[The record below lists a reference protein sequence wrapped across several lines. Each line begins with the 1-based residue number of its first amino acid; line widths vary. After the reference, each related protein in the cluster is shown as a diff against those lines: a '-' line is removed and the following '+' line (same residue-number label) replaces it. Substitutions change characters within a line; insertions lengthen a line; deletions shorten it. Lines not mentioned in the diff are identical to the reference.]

1 MDTKLIKILLVE
13 DNPGD
18 ARLLKEYLSSA
29 ASVRF
34 EISYAGKI
42 SEALQKTGEA
52 HFDVILLDLMLPDS
66 RGLETFHKMKAA
78 AGGVPVVVM
87 SGVSDESTAM
97 QAVQEGAQD
106 YLVKGQVEGNLLVRA
121 LRYAIERNRM
131 QAALRSESLVD
142 DLSGLYNRRGFMSL
156 AQQQIKLSR
165 RTMRGFFVVFIDLDR
180 LKKINDTYGHLEGD
194 RALVAVAD
202 ILKKTFRETDIVGR
216 IGGDEF
222 IVLAIDAADDT
233 AEIIKN
239 RVEGNVREY
248 NAAAG
253 RAYQLSLSM
262 GIVSFNSSKALVTL
276 TQLMEQADRALYE
289 HKRSKRG

>member
-18 ARLLKEYLSSA
+18 ARLLKEYLSLA
-29 ASVRF
+29 VSVRF

-42 SEALQKTGEA
+42 SEALQKNGEA

-78 AGGVPVVVM
+78 SGGVPVVVM
-87 SGVSDESTAM
+87 SGVSDEATAM

-131 QAALRSESLVD
+131 QAALRGESLVD

-248 NAAAG
+248 NTAAG

-262 GIVSFNSSKALVTL
+262 GIVFLNSSKAPVTL
-276 TQLMEQADRALYE
+276 AQLMEQADRALYE
-289 HKRSKRG
+289 HKRSKRE

>member
-1 MDTKLIKILLVE
+1 MDTKSIKILLVE

-18 ARLLKEYLSSA
+18 ARLLKEYLSLAS
-29 ASVRF
+29 SVRF

-42 SEALQKTGEA
+42 SEALQKVGET
-52 HFDVILLDLMLPDS
+52 HFDIILLDLMLPDS
-66 RGLETFHKMKAA
+66 TGLETFHKIKGA
-78 AGGVPVVVM
+78 AGGIPVVVM
-87 SGVSDESTAM
+87 SGVSDETTAI

-106 YLVKGQVEGNLLVRA
+106 YLVKGQVEGHLLVRA

-131 QAALRSESLVD
+131 QIALRSQSLVD

-165 RTMRGFFVVFIDLDR
+165 RTRRGFFIVFVDLDG

-194 RALVAVAD
+194 RALVTVAN
-202 ILKKTFRETDIVGR
+202 ILKKTFRETDIVAR

-233 AEIIKN
+233 AEIIRN
-239 RVEGNVREY
+239 RTEENIKEH

-253 RAYQLSLSM
+253 SMYQLSVSM
-262 GIVSFNSSKALVTL
+262 GIVSFNSSSGPVTL
-276 TQLMEQADRALYE
+276 NQLMEQADQALYK
-289 HKRSKRG
+289 HKRSKRE